1 MKCDIFSPTLVT
13 AKGQAVAVHQWPRR
27 DFLHIHIANPSEQE
41 RNLQQVRL
49 LQGQESDLQQIYR
62 RPQVSHMFPSSAHNK
77 GDDQVKS
84 YCPNNK
90 TSTTNTPPPKR
101 FWQPLHSNQNNGHKG
116 HHLNIWMTTSTS
128 PDFWSFLLQRF
139 QVIQPGVSQE
149 ILPRLVSTSIH
160 PFDPVVGSRWIGL
173 VRSSEMSRMTSFR
186 KTSSHLPEIEIDTSS
201 IDIMI
206 CPQNL
211 KECSICS
218 RRTLNTWTLSS
229 IDN

>member
-27 DFLHIHIANPSEQE
+27 NFFIANPSEQE

-49 LQGQESDLQQIYR
+49 LQGQESDL
-62 RPQVSHMFPSSAHNK
+62 PQVSHIFPSSAHNK
-77 GDDQVKS
+77 SDDQVKS

-90 TSTTNTPPPKR
+90 TTNTPPPPPPKR

-116 HHLNIWMTTSTS
+116 HHLNIWMKTSTS

-160 PFDPVVGSRWIGL
+160 PFDPVVGSCWIGL
-173 VRSSEMSRMTSFR
+173 VRPSEMSRMTSFR
-186 KTSSHLPEIEIDTSS
+186 KNLFSSSGNWNRYE
-201 IDIMI
+201 
-206 CPQNL
+206 
-211 KECSICS
+211 
-218 RRTLNTWTLSS
+218 
-229 IDN
+229 